1 MYCPRCGSR
10 MHSKGFYT
18 RKLNHPVLQDS
29 TKFYMIVKQRKWHCD
44 ECNLYMNDSFPFLDR
59 YAHSATITPLLILN
73 AFKHLDQ
80 STAAIAERFNISD
93 TLAHILFERYVDL
106 PRLPLPEYISI
117 DEVYLNISNSQ
128 KYAFVIMD
136 FSNGEIV
143 DIVHNRWSSTL
154 EDYFLHIPLEE
165 RLKVKAVI
173 CDAYQTYLTMPEKY
187 FPNSCTVL
195 DSFHAVK
202 TIISYLNGYINKVMK
217 KYQDRDKKALLKK
230 KITTPIVTIRL
241 LKNLKRSF
249 CSKTIAG

>member
-1 MYCPRCGSR
+1 M
-10 MHSKGFYT
+10 
-18 RKLNHPVLQDS
+18 
-29 TKFYMIVKQRKWHCD
+29 
-44 ECNLYMNDSFPFLDR
+44 
-59 YAHSATITPLLILN
+59 
-73 AFKHLDQ
+73 
-80 STAAIAERFNISD
+80 
-93 TLAHILFERYVDL
+93 DL
-106 PRLPLPEYISI
+106 PRLPLPEYMSI

-154 EDYFLHIPLEE
+154 EDYFLHIPLQE

-217 KYQDRDKKALLKK
+217 KYQDRDKKALEE